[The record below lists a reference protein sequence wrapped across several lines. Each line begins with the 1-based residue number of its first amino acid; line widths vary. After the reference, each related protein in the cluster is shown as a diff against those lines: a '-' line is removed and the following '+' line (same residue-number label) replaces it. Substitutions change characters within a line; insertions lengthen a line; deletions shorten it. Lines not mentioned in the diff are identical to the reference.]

1 MKKLP
6 VGRILIACVAY
17 LLLFI
22 LGSSSGAIHP
32 ACYAYIGALLPFLF
46 SFVYLYTAANVPSF
60 GAAAILNGF
69 VLIVG
74 SIAGEGNLALIVGL
88 VGLAAIA
95 ELVRK
100 LNGYDTLKGVR
111 RSFIPFGFSF
121 FTYTA
126 HWWTDTE
133 GALAAVEE
141 MPTGYADKMAAV
153 IENIPALIV
162 ALILTVPAAIIG
174 MRIAERIMKKQA
186 AILTKRK
193 RNLK

>member
-1 MKKLP
+1 M
-6 VGRILIACVAY
+6 AY

-32 ACYAYIGALLPFLF
+32 VCYAYIGALLPFLF
-46 SFVYLYTAANVPSF
+46 SFVYLYTAANVPCF
-60 GAAAILNGF
+60 GAAVILNGF

-74 SIAGEGNLALIVGL
+74 SIAGEGNLALLVGL
-88 VGLAAIA
+88 IGLAAIA
-95 ELVRK
+95 EFVRK
-100 LNGYDTLKGVR
+100 LNGYDTLQSVR
-111 RSFIPFGFSF
+111 RSFIPFAFSF

-133 GALAAVEE
+133 GSLAAAVEE
-141 MPTGYADKMAAV
+141 MPTGYADKMVTV

-174 MRIAERIMKKQA
+174 MRIAERVMKKQA

-193 RNLK
+193 RDLK